1 MTSDPGKD
9 GTASPAEL
17 RARIER
23 TRQEL
28 GDTVAALADKAD
40 VKSRAQEK
48 AVRVKDRT
56 LHRTAAVTDRMAG
69 SPAVRT
75 AAVAGGAL
83 LAGVLVLRRRRT
95 RARVRPYPLRT
106 TLRKELRTRKKI
118 QRPLAKARTKARRAC
133 RSKGH
138 H

>member
-1 MTSDPGKD
+1 MSGDSRNG
-9 GTASPAEL
+9 GGSGASPAEL
-17 RARIER
+17 RARIEQ

-48 AVRVKDRT
+48 AARIKDRT
-56 LHRTAAVTDRMAG
+56 LHRTTAATDRMAG
-69 SPAVRT
+69 SAAVRT

-95 RARVRPYPLRT
+95 KARVRPYVLRT
-106 TLRKELRTRKKI
+106 KKTG
-118 QRPLAKARTKARRAC
+118 RPLAKAAAKARRAC
-133 RSKGH
+133 RNKGH
-138 H
+138 R

>member
-1 MTSDPGKD
+1 MTRDPGKD

-17 RARIER
+17 RARIEQ

-48 AVRVKDRT
+48 AARVKDRT

-83 LAGVLVLRRRRT
+83 LAGVLVLRRRARS
-95 RARVRPYPLRT
+95 RVRPYPLRT
-106 TLRKELRTRKKI
+106 TLRKELRTRKKS
-118 QRPLAKARTKARRAC
+118 QRPLAKAGTKARRAC

>member
-1 MTSDPGKD
+1 MTSDPRSGD
-9 GTASPAEL
+9 GASPAEL

-28 GDTVAALADKAD
+28 GDTVAELAEKAD

-48 AVRVKDRT
+48 AARIKDSAAAAT
-56 LHRTAAVTDRMAG
+56 HRLTG
-69 SPAVRT
+69 STAVRT
-75 AAVAGGAL
+75 AAAAGGAL
-83 LAGVLVLRRRRT
+83 LAGALVLRRRG
-95 RARVRPYPLRT
+95 RARVRPHLRRTRLRT
-106 TLRKELRTRKKI
+106 GPRAKKTA
-118 QRPLAKARTKARRAC
+118 RPLATAGAKARRAC

>member
-9 GTASPAEL
+9 GVAGPDEL
-17 RARIER
+17 RARIEQ

-48 AVRVKDRT
+48 AAHLKDR
-56 LHRTAAVTDRMAG
+56 AAVTTDRLAG

-75 AAVAGGAL
+75 AAVAGSAL
-83 LAGVLVLRRRRT
+83 LAGVLVLRRRRV
-95 RARVRPYPLRT
+95 RARVRPYTLRT
-106 TLRKELRTRKKI
+106 KRKI
-118 QRPLAKARTKARRAC
+118 QRPLVKAGTKARRAC